1 MEEEKAKG
9 LSLTKIKMPDLKIW
23 LLVLTIFVAIIVIC
37 FSAKYIIEAINK
49 QKKDP
54 DTKDSDTKDS
64 DTKNPVIPDSDTPA
78 ADTPAAEA
86 MRARRMLRNN
96 Y

>member
-54 DTKDSDTKDS
+54 DTKDSDTK
-64 DTKNPVIPDSDTPA
+64 NPVIPDSDTPA